1 MMNRFKE
8 LFSLWDNR
16 EDLEHQ
22 QAMLRMAVGLIVF
35 GYLVYTIFLD
45 KYLSSRDIYVLSI
58 ACVYFTSAFAII
70 IWLSLS
76 PKISATRRVLGIVA
90 DTAAISGALYFHG
103 ALGAPLFIIYLW
115 ISFGNGFRYGQ
126 KYLFLSAI
134 LSIIGFTL
142 VTQLSPYYEMD
153 KYITFGLFVGLI
165 ILPLYVASLLTQLNK
180 SLDVAKKANE
190 AKSTFLATMSHEI
203 RTPLNGMVGITEI
216 LGRTELS
223 SQQHH
228 YVNLISRSSE
238 WLMRVITDGL
248 DFSKIEAGE
257 FILSKET
264 FDLSASLIH
273 FCSLY
278 QDLQKNQDVRFVSSV
293 DNNLPDLVV
302 GDQLRLNQVLSN
314 LVSNSLKFT
323 SRGEVTFSA
332 KVILKKREGMRI
344 QFTVTDTGPGIAF
357 DKQAVIFEPFRQEDG
372 GITKRF
378 GGTGL
383 GLAIASKI
391 VLLMGG
397 KLVLKS
403 TPGEGA
409 VLSFNLYFPEPSKE
423 EVKAVEEDNKKTS
436 DSHGWKRKPQLLVV
450 EDNEINRE
458 VILNQLENMDC
469 EAVLVVN
476 GREAVE
482 YLNNNQVDLVL
493 MDCQMPLMDGY
504 TATRMIREKEER
516 KGDGV
521 RLPIVALTAHVT
533 VDDKRKC
540 LESGMDDYLG
550 KPFTSELLRKKL
562 YRWLQPLLSA
572 QIKRATF
579 VTSSSFEKNRTDS
592 LPVEDAGQSENE
604 KLLHD
609 LKNMHLAIYGSAELA
624 LMDTRNSD
632 GQRKHMERIYSATQE
647 ANRIVESLA
656 TNCTEK
662 R

>member
-8 LFSLWDNR
+8 FFSLWDDR

-22 QAMLRMAVGLIVF
+22 QGMLRMVVGLFVF

-45 KYLSSRDIYVLSI
+45 NYLSSRDLYVLSI
-58 ACVYFTSAFAII
+58 SCVYFIAAFAIL
-70 IWLSLS
+70 IWLGIS
-76 PKISATRRVLGIVA
+76 PGISAARRVLGIFV
-90 DTAAISGALYFHG
+90 DTGAITGALYFHG
-103 ALGAPLFIIYLW
+103 ALGTPLFIIYLW

-126 KYLFLSAI
+126 KYLFLSVL
-134 LSIIGFTL
+134 LSIMGFTI
-142 VTQLSPYYEMD
+142 VTQFSPYYEMD
-153 KYITFGLFVGLI
+153 KSVTFGLFVGLI

-180 SLDVAKKANE
+180 SLEVAKKANE
-190 AKSTFLATMSHEI
+190 AKSNFLATMSHEI

-216 LGRTELS
+216 LGRTGLS

-264 FDLSASLIH
+264 FDISASLIQ

-293 DNNLPDLVV
+293 DNNLPELVV

-323 SRGEVTFSA
+323 SRGKVTFSA
-332 KVILKKREGMRI
+332 KVVLKKREGMRI
-344 QFTVTDTGPGIAF
+344 RFTVSDTGPGIAA
-357 DKQAVIFEPFRQEDG
+357 DKQAVIFEPFRQADG
-372 GITKRF
+372 GITKRY

-391 VLLMGG
+391 VVLMGG
-397 KLVLKS
+397 KLILKS

-409 VLSFNLYFPEPSKE
+409 VFSFNLYFPEPSE
-423 EVKAVEEDNKKTS
+423 EEAKAAEEDNKKTS
-436 DSHGWKRKPQLLVV
+436 ESLGWKRKPQLLVV

-458 VILNQLENMDC
+458 VIVNQLENMDC
-469 EAVLVVN
+469 EVALTVN
-476 GREAVE
+476 GYEAIE
-482 YLNNNQVDLVL
+482 YVNNNQVDLVL
-493 MDCQMPLMDGY
+493 MDCQMPQMDGY
-504 TATRMIREKEER
+504 TATRMIREKERR
-516 KGDGV
+516 KGDDV

-533 VDDKRKC
+533 VADRRKC

-562 YRWLQPLLSA
+562 YRWLQPLLSD
-572 QIKRATF
+572 QLKRATF
-579 VTSSSFEKNRTDS
+579 VASSSFEEDRTDS
-592 LPVEDAGQSENE
+592 SSAEDAGQSENA
-604 KLLHD
+604 KLFHD

-624 LMDTRNSD
+624 LMDTRNSE
-632 GQRKHMERIYSATQE
+632 GQRKHLERIYSATQE

-656 TNCTEK
+656 ANSTEK